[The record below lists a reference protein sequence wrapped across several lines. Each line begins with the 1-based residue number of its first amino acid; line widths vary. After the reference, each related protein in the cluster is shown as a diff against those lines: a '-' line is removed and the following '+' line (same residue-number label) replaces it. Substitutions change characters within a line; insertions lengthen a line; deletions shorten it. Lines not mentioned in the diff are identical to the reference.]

1 MENYSFYLAL
11 VEPTSSHTLPPN
23 DNKARKF
30 GKSDIGVNDNNVK
43 SGDIANNLATIK
55 FDGETDNSVSV
66 DKKDITKLGDI
77 VAKFTSYHPQVHEY
91 FYPEGAQSNKHT
103 YSYGKHAV

>member
-23 DNKARKF
+23 DNQARKY
-30 GKSDIGVNDNNVK
+30 GKSDIDTKYPGVNDNNVK
-43 SGDIANNLATIK
+43 SGDIANTLATIK

-66 DKKDITKLGDI
+66 DNKDITKLGDI
-77 VAKFTSYHPQVHEY
+77 VSRFTSSQPQAQEY
-91 FYPEGAQSNKHT
+91 FSPEGTA
-103 YSYGKHAV
+103 